1 MAKQITVYTRNTCAY
16 CPTVKEWLN
25 NKGFTYSEV
34 NIDTAP
40 EREKEMT
47 QYTMAQTVP
56 LVIVQDSDNPQS
68 LPKMMQGFN
77 MARLAEVVS

>member
-1 MAKQITVYTRNTCAY
+1 
-16 CPTVKEWLN
+16 LS
-25 NKGFTYSEV
+25 NKGLAYNEV

-40 EREKEMT
+40 EREQEMT

-56 LVIVQDSDNPQS
+56 LVVVQEVDNPQA